1 LRLVGRVTPGL
12 YTVGHSNHTI
22 DVFVGLLAPHGIEL
36 VVDVRSQ
43 PHSRF
48 NPQYNRERL
57 SATLAG
63 VGIEYAFLGAE
74 LGARARDPACYVGE
88 RADYTL
94 ISHTSAFT
102 RGIDRTM
109 NEALQRK
116 VALLC
121 AEKDPLDCHRAILVC
136 PALAARGIAGRHILA
151 DGSVEE
157 PSDFERRLLASA
169 KLAVTDLFDDPA
181 ERLAEAYR
189 QRGLAIAYRR
199 KG

>member
-1 LRLVGRVTPGL
+1 MTGL
-12 YTVGHSNHTI
+12 YTVGHSNHAI
-22 DVFVGLLAPHGIEL
+22 DVFVGLLAPREIEL

-57 SATLAG
+57 RETLAG
-63 VGIEYAFLGAE
+63 VGIEYLFLGAE
-74 LGARARDPACYVGE
+74 LGARATDPKCYVDD
-88 RADYTL
+88 RADYGL
-94 ISHTSAFT
+94 IARTAAFE
-102 RGIDRTM
+102 RGIDRTAG
-109 NEALQRK
+109 EALQRT

-136 PALAARGIAGRHILA
+136 PALAARGLACRHLLA

-157 PSDFERRLLASA
+157 TADFERRLLANA
-169 KLAVTDLFDDPA
+169 KVNVTDLFGDPTD
-181 ERLAEAYR
+181 RVAEAYR